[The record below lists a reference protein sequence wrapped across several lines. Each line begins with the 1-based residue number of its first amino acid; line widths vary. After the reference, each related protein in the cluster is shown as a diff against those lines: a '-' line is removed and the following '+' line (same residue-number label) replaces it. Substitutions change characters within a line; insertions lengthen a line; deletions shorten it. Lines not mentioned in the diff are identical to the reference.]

1 MKSKE
6 ALKMIVKECLLEI
19 LAEGLS
25 SNKNKNL
32 SETFDSIN
40 TKNNN
45 QVKSQVEYKRT
56 DLRQNSNNR
65 FVDNITK
72 GIKNETSVK
81 QSETKINE
89 SIKKKITSL
98 TNDALMSELLAD
110 TAMTTLR
117 EQAEN
122 PRDGMTQ
129 NIALSGDNAAKVVSQ
144 SDPMDL
150 FGESASNWANLAF
163 VPSIRK

>member
-1 MKSKE
+1 MKNKE
-6 ALKMIVKECLLEI
+6 ALKIIVKECLLEI

-32 SETFDSIN
+32 SETFDMIN

-56 DLRQNSNNR
+56 DLRQHSNNR

-72 GIKNETSVK
+72 GIKNETSAK
-81 QSETKINE
+81 QSDAKISE
-89 SIKKKITSL
+89 GIKKKITSL

-110 TAMTTLR
+110 TAMTTLK

-122 PRDGMTQ
+122 PRNNMSQ
-129 NIALSGDNAAKVVSQ
+129 NIALSGDNAAKIVDS
-144 SDPMDL
+144 SDPMEL
-150 FGESASNWANLAF
+150 FGKSATNWANLAF
-163 VPSIRK
+163 K